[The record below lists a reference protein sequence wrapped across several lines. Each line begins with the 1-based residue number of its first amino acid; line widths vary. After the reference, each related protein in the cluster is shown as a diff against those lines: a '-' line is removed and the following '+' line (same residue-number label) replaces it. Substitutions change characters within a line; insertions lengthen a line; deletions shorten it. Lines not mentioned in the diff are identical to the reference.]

1 MWLCCFATVY
11 LLPVGAHHM
20 TDFEE
25 KYETVR
31 SLSKLVVNQDLDFLW
46 SDSLSD
52 HLPYCASK
60 SSVSILGGGFK
71 KIRGLTSQIWSSI
84 PST

>member
-20 TDFEE
+20 ADFEE

-46 SDSLSD
+46 FDALSD
-52 HLPYCASK
+52 HLPY
-60 SSVSILGGGFK
+60 
-71 KIRGLTSQIWSSI
+71 
-84 PST
+84 